1 MSVPGGPNAE
11 YRALRRVE
19 LARPAAHASG
29 VREVAIVTRAGTDL
43 NTGEPFNPVA
53 GLAEGAFQQA
63 VANLARACGWRVAH
77 FRPVRVQRQ
86 DGSTY
91 HETPVALDAK
101 GWPDL
106 VLARGSKV
114 LVRELKDE
122 KGDLKPEQVAWL
134 EALAAGGLDVGV
146 WRPSDWPEIDAVLT
160 GAQHYRTRF
169 ELAEGLL
176 AEAVSAQ
183 ALDSNPKTRA
193 WLYLW
198 RQRVRAPFAYTR
210 PTRRPRAA
218 ARPAKSSKGEE

>member
-1 MSVPGGPNAE
+1 M
-11 YRALRRVE
+11 
-19 LARPAAHASG
+19 
-29 VREVAIVTRAGTDL
+29 TRAGTDL

-77 FRPVRVQRQ
+77 FRPVRVQRR
-86 DGSTY
+86 DGSIY

-106 VLARGSKV
+106 VLVRASKV
-114 LVRELKDE
+114 LVRELKGE
-122 KGDLKPEQVAWL
+122 RGDLKPEQVEWL

-146 WRPSDWPEIDAVLT
+146 WRPSDWPQIEGILT
-160 GAQHYRTRF
+160 GELRYRTRH

-176 AEAVSAQ
+176 AEAAPVA
-183 ALDSNPKTRA
+183 AHVLDANAKTRA
-193 WLYLW
+193 WLHLW